1 MTMTRPTDEGRTEQ
15 PALSALSAAVGAE
28 LGAGAADVVGIG
40 VGSPVARL
48 GAHGQRRREAR
59 GAAGRSRQQS
69 VPSSAPGPPP
79 SRSPSEACE
88 GIPMQSLVQIAI
100 GGGGRGTRGP
110 QSAQSEP

>member
-59 GAAGRSRQQS
+59 GGRSPR
-69 VPSSAPGPPP
+69 
-79 SRSPSEACE
+79 SRSRRCSLRTRCRAAVVAE
-88 GIPMQSLVQIAI
+88 GV
-100 GGGGRGTRGP
+100 GGVETRPLARPPKGT
-110 QSAQSEP
+110 QKKSFDAAVA